1 MEDRENETDE
11 RDLICRVERH
21 GWCKPSD
28 LRDQSPPIFVS
39 AAWIHRSLNAR
50 SQTSTHTSLQRK
62 YESTLF
68 CFVLNQNQTDFPLS
82 QIFWKNFVKT
92 EINTIAINST
102 LDNLIQI
109 SNTNND
115 SHVERDIM
123 KWSNRKK
130 RKRKSKG
137 SIETIIFF
145 QRLTKACS
153 LSCTIL
159 RRRLVQGTRSLRIG
173 TCHSCGRPCFSPG
186 RKGGSLHLQ
195 AKDNQPP
202 RPRDIK
208 DPVPASRATI
218 YLPAHPLSS
227 FLANSPPSLSP
238 GVPILLLGRVHDDTR
253 LRH

>member
-1 MEDRENETDE
+1 
-11 RDLICRVERH
+11 
-21 GWCKPSD
+21 
-28 LRDQSPPIFVS
+28 
-39 AAWIHRSLNAR
+39 
-50 SQTSTHTSLQRK
+50 
-62 YESTLF
+62 
-68 CFVLNQNQTDFPLS
+68 
-82 QIFWKNFVKT
+82 
-92 EINTIAINST
+92 
-102 LDNLIQI
+102 
-109 SNTNND
+109 
-115 SHVERDIM
+115 M

-227 FLANSPPSLSP
+227 PTRRHRCPQEFRSSSL
-238 GVPILLLGRVHDDTR
+238 GGCTMTLGYDISDVSHTVYGSTSSMSTG
-253 LRH
+253 

>member
-1 MEDRENETDE
+1 MIQSKEKEKK
-11 RDLICRVERH
+11 VERMD
-21 GWCKPSD
+21 W
-28 LRDQSPPIFVS
+28 
-39 AAWIHRSLNAR
+39 
-50 SQTSTHTSLQRK
+50 
-62 YESTLF
+62 
-68 CFVLNQNQTDFPLS
+68 
-82 QIFWKNFVKT
+82 
-92 EINTIAINST
+92 
-102 LDNLIQI
+102 
-109 SNTNND
+109 NNYLYP
-115 SHVERDIM
+115 
-123 KWSNRKK
+123 
-130 RKRKSKG
+130 
-137 SIETIIFF
+137 F

-238 GVPILLLGRVHDDTR
+238 DPPPWEGARWHSVTTLATFPTLSTGLLRQCQPGNRWRSFREINLGDWKASVVQHFPLRVNAIDIGGETFPSFEKWRWYVLINRGEGEWKGFLFDEFIILPIIPKIFNR
-253 LRH
+253 